1 MHPLPEYPRPAM
13 RRDSYE
19 NLNGLWQY
27 AITASAQRPAGWDG
41 EILVPYAPEC
51 RASGVGR
58 TLQPG
63 QWLHYHRYF
72 APPAGTGGRV
82 LLHFGA
88 VDYACAV
95 QVNGHLVGGHRGGYW
110 PFTLDV
116 TAQLNDTGR
125 NSLWVAVQDPTGHG
139 TQARGK
145 QTLKPGGMFYPAQ
158 SGIWQT
164 VWLERVPE
172 NYIQSLTVTPDYDA
186 RTVTVKA
193 HTSAPGGAANLW
205 AVVRAGGVTIAED
218 WGSDEAGQDGEVTLH
233 IADEYFFPWSPDT
246 PFLYDLTVGT
256 TQGEEEQFDTVHSY
270 FALRKWSCAPDAHG
284 VLRFCLND
292 KPILLNGLLDQGYWP
307 EGLYTPPSDAAVERE
322 LSEVKALGYNLL
334 RKHAKIEP
342 QRWYYHCDKLGL
354 VVWQDMV
361 NGGSKYN
368 LWFVTYL
375 TNVLQPL
382 MRRLPDKAALWGLL
396 SRGSESSREE
406 YRRELEDTVQ
416 ALRCHPCVGC
426 WVPFNEGWGQYDAAG
441 AVQTIRTLDDTRLVD
456 EASGWYDQ
464 GGGDV
469 YSLHNYFYPL
479 RVRPQTRT
487 VALSEYGGIAWPMPG
502 HEPPR
507 KTYGYGTAKSR
518 EELTARYKKMQL
530 GTVLPQ
536 LQKGLSALVYTQL
549 TDVEDEVNGLFTYDR
564 TAIKPD
570 ANAVRSVNAALAAE
584 DKPTKPTRFET
595 DKEKLRQ
602 IIRKT
607 LNESF
612 TVEDFARKLLQYGVT
627 VKESRGRFSYL
638 TPDRTKPITGRKLGD
653 SFDKAAVLAALE
665 QNALRSE
672 NTLTS
677 NDGNPLDRTLSSNEG
692 ASDKFAPK
700 QSVPQAPSIGRMV
713 DREAKRAEGKGI
725 GYDRWATMHNL
736 KAWSKTFMYL
746 QEHDLL
752 SPDKLSAA
760 VDAAGAEAR
769 EARSRYDAATA
780 KVTDKKAML
789 EAMDNYRKTYPVI
802 KEYRAIRKEKDKQKF
817 YAAHEADFIINDAAK
832 RQLDKLGARKLLRK
846 RKEVVE

>member
-1 MHPLPEYPRPAM
+1 MHPLTEYPRPAM

-110 PFTLDV
+110 PFTLDI
-116 TAQLNDTGR
+116 TAQLNGTGR

-139 TQARGK
+139 AQARGK
-145 QTLKPGGMFYPAQ
+145 QTLQPGGMFYPAQ

-218 WGSDEAGQDGEVTLH
+218 WGSDEAGQDGTVTLH

-270 FALRKWSCAPDAHG
+270 FALRKWSCAPDARG

-382 MRRLPDKAALWGLL
+382 MRRLPDKAPLWELL
-396 SRGSESSREE
+396 
-406 YRRELEDTVQ
+406 
-416 ALRCHPCVGC
+416 
-426 WVPFNEGWGQYDAAG
+426 
-441 AVQTIRTLDDTRLVD
+441 
-456 EASGWYDQ
+456 
-464 GGGDV
+464 
-469 YSLHNYFYPL
+469 
-479 RVRPQTRT
+479 
-487 VALSEYGGIAWPMPG
+487 
-502 HEPPR
+502 R
-507 KTYGYGTAKSR
+507 K
-518 EELTARYKKMQL
+518 L
-530 GTVLPQ
+530 
-536 LQKGLSALVYTQL
+536 
-549 TDVEDEVNGLFTYDR
+549 
-564 TAIKPD
+564 
-570 ANAVRSVNAALAAE
+570 NAAQPEKMLASAVC
-584 DKPTKPTRFET
+584 
-595 DKEKLRQ
+595 Q
-602 IIRKT
+602 
-607 LNESF
+607 NEN
-612 TVEDFARKLLQYGVT
+612 
-627 VKESRGRFSYL
+627 
-638 TPDRTKPITGRKLGD
+638 
-653 SFDKAAVLAALE
+653 VLAAWEDGSCDVAVLPFSFAGATPFLQE
-665 QNALRSE
+665 QLFVCVPPEHALAKQSSLTFAEINGFNFLLRSE
-672 NTLTS
+672 LGFWDTLCREKMPASKFLVQTDTTVFDELVNAS
-677 NDGNPLDRTLSSNEG
+677 SLPCFTTDYGQRRLQTAYPGRVNIPLTDTE
-692 ASDKFAPK
+692 AS
-700 QSVPQAPSIGRMV
+700 V
-713 DREAKRAEGKGI
+713 
-725 GYDRWATMHNL
+725 
-736 KAWSKTFMYL
+736 TFFL
-746 QEHDLL
+746 
-752 SPDKLSAA
+752 A
-760 VDAAGAEAR
+760 
-769 EARSRYDAATA
+769 SR
-780 KVTDKKAML
+780 
-789 EAMDNYRKTYPVI
+789 RKMPG
-802 KEYRAIRKEKDKQKF
+802 
-817 YAAHEADFIINDAAK
+817 
-832 RQLDKLGARKLLRK
+832 L
-846 RKEVVE
+846 

>member
-1 MHPLPEYPRPAM
+1 MHPLTEYPRPAM

-72 APPAGTGGRV
+72 APPAGMGGRV

-110 PFTLDV
+110 PFTLDI
-116 TAQLNDTGR
+116 TAQLNGTGR

-145 QTLKPGGMFYPAQ
+145 QTLQPGGMFYPAQ

-218 WGSDEAGQDGEVTLH
+218 WGSDEADRDGAVTLH
-233 IADEYFFPWSPDT
+233 IPEEHFFPWSPDS

-270 FALRKWSCAPDAHG
+270 FALRKWSCAPDEKG

-342 QRWYYHCDKLGL
+342 QRWYYHCDRLGMI
-354 VVWQDMV
+354 VWQDMV
-361 NGGSKYN
+361 SGGSTYHMPWVCYMPTLFPHMSAHTKDNHYELFSRSSEEGRKSWEQECLDTIDHLYN
-368 LWFVTYL
+368 VPSIA
-375 TNVLQPL
+375 V
-382 MRRLPDKAALWGLL
+382 
-396 SRGSESSREE
+396 
-406 YRRELEDTVQ
+406 
-416 ALRCHPCVGC
+416 
-426 WVPFNEGWGQYDAAG
+426 WVPFNEGWGQFDAARI
-441 AVQTIRTLDDTRLVD
+441 AKMVAKKDPTRPVD
-456 EASGWYDQ
+456 HASGWFDQ
-464 GGGDV
+464 KGGDFR
-469 YSLHNYFYPL
+469 SIHNYFRPL
-479 RVRPQTRT
+479 QVKLDGKRAFVI
-487 VALSEYGGIAWPMPG
+487 SEYGGYACHIAG
-502 HEPPR
+502 HSSVNR
-507 KTYGYGTAKSR
+507 VYGYQKYDTPEEMAAALKQLFSR
-518 EELTARYKKMQL
+518 QL
-530 GTVLPQ
+530 FPLIS
-536 LQKGLSALVYTQL
+536 KGLSGAVYTQL
-549 TDVEDEVNGLFTYDR
+549 SDVEEEVNGLVTYDR
-564 TAIKPD
+564 R
-570 ANAVRSVNAALAAE
+570 VV
-584 DKPTKPTRFET
+584 
-595 DKEKLRQ
+595 KLP
-602 IIRKT
+602 
-607 LNESF
+607 
-612 TVEDFARKLLQYGVT
+612 VGHPFA
-627 VKESRGRFSYL
+627 
-638 TPDRTKPITGRKLGD
+638 
-653 SFDKAAVLAALE
+653 
-665 QNALRSE
+665 
-672 NTLTS
+672 
-677 NDGNPLDRTLSSNEG
+677 
-692 ASDKFAPK
+692 
-700 QSVPQAPSIGRMV
+700 APS
-713 DREAKRAEGKGI
+713 
-725 GYDRWATMHNL
+725 
-736 KAWSKTFMYL
+736 SF
-746 QEHDLL
+746 
-752 SPDKLSAA
+752 AA
-760 VDAAGAEAR
+760 PYSHGNKPE
-769 EARSRYDAATA
+769 
-780 KVTDKKAML
+780 
-789 EAMDNYRKTYPVI
+789 
-802 KEYRAIRKEKDKQKF
+802 
-817 YAAHEADFIINDAAK
+817 
-832 RQLDKLGARKLLRK
+832 
-846 RKEVVE
+846 